1 MSFPTVLLGGP
12 SDLSD
17 AGLSSPSCAH
27 SHHEHPS
34 SLSMPG
40 LQGNFR
46 VKFRDEESGSVTKT
60 PESRSHH
67 LITTKLEARYLEAGP
82 SSAKGEIVM
91 PISEE
96 HS

>member
-17 AGLSSPSCAH
+17 AGLSSAGYAH

-34 SLSMPG
+34 SLSIPG

-46 VKFRDEESGSVTKT
+46 VKFRDEEPGSVIKT
-60 PESRSHH
+60 PESGSHH
-67 LITTKLEARYLEAGP
+67 LITTKPEARYLDSGP

-96 HS
+96 HL